1 MYRISEIQN
10 KLLHLVGWEQSFNPE
25 NAIDEAMTKSESGL
39 TFQGAHPLC
48 TLDNV
53 RAIMPDDFLFIYP
66 SWEAKEYAAG
76 QRVRHNNKI
85 WVSVNTTQT
94 EPINGNADWKEY
106 NLLSDYLEKI
116 TRDGITK
123 AIQTFTQIKGLEKE
137 TKNLLELKTLF
148 DGAGRLRAT
157 INNSNKIV
165 GYEINPER
173 SVGVTTKIERI
184 GLQMTGATGVVRLYL
199 FHTSKIDPVK
209 TFDLDFTVT
218 NGGFQWFNIENCF
231 LPYMG
236 DQTNTGGAWFLCY
249 NQRDLPNGM
258 EAINISKDWSREP
271 CGTCNV
277 GNIETWREITKYL
290 QVSPF
295 MTHAPETFEQFPELW
310 DNDNMLYTNTQ
321 NYGINVE
328 LSVGC
333 DLTDFIISQRSIFQT
348 VVQRQVAAI
357 ALRTMAMNPDVKV
370 NRNQSNVSKMEILYE
385 LDGNTNGVRPGGLG
399 YDLKKAFEI
408 LELDTRGIDRL
419 CLGCNNK
426 GVKYRTV

>member
-1 MYRISEIQN
+1 MIQIN
-10 KLLHLVGWEQSFNPE
+10 KITDKLLGLVGWEQSYNPE
-25 NAIDEAMTKSESGL
+25 NAIDAEMTKSESGL

-76 QRVRHNNKI
+76 QKVRHNNKI
-85 WVSVNTTQT
+85 WVSINTTQT
-94 EPINGNADWKEY
+94 EPINGNADWKVY
-106 NLLSDYLEKI
+106 NLLSDYLRKL
-116 TRDGITK
+116 TKDGITK

-137 TKNLLELKTLF
+137 TKNLLEFKTLF

-218 NGGFQWFNIENCF
+218 NGGFQWFNVEDCF

-236 DQTNTGGAWFLCY
+236 EQTNAGGSWFLCY

-290 QVSPF
+290 QISPF
-295 MTHAPETFEQFPELW
+295 MVQAPETFEQFPELW

-357 ALRTMAMNPDVKV
+357 ALRKMAMNPDVKV
-370 NRNQSNVSKMEILYE
+370 NRNQSNVSKMDILYE

-399 YDLKKAFEI
+399 YDLKKAFEV

>member
-85 WVSVNTTQT
+85 WVSINTTQT

-137 TKNLLELKTLF
+137 TKNLLEFKTLF

-236 DQTNTGGAWFLCY
+236 EQTNAGGAWFLCY

-290 QVSPF
+290 QISPF
-295 MTHAPETFEQFPELW
+295 MVQAPETFEQFPELW

-370 NRNQSNVSKMEILYE
+370 NRNQSNVSKMDILYE

-399 YDLKKAFEI
+399 YDLKKAFEV

>member
-1 MYRISEIQN
+1 MIQIN
-10 KLLHLVGWEQSFNPE
+10 KITDKLLGLVGWEQSYNPE

-76 QRVRHNNKI
+76 QKVRHNNKI
-85 WVSVNTTQT
+85 WVSINTTQT
-94 EPINGNADWKEY
+94 EPMNGNVDWKEY

-137 TKNLLELKTLF
+137 TKNLLEFKTLF

-236 DQTNTGGAWFLCY
+236 EQTNAGGAWFLCY

-290 QVSPF
+290 QISPF
-295 MTHAPETFEQFPELW
+295 MVQAPETFEQFPELW

-370 NRNQSNVSKMEILYE
+370 NRNQSNVSKMDILYE

-399 YDLKKAFEI
+399 YDLKKAFEV